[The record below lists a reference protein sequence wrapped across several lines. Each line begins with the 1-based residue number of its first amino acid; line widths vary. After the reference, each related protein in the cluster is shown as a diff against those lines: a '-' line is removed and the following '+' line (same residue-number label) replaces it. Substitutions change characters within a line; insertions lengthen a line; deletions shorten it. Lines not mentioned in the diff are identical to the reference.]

1 MSANEINW
9 FSTFVETFD
18 MEELR
23 KVVFSQEHFH
33 DGCLDIY
40 ELAADFKV
48 TVLSA
53 EGFLRFPVV
62 QRKKLPVY
70 NYCPDERILTF
81 KMLGKP
87 SPGLSPPASPSICQ

>member
-1 MSANEINW
+1 MSAQIINW
-9 FSTFVETFD
+9 FSTFDDTFD

-23 KVVFSQEHFH
+23 EVVFSQEHFH
-33 DGCLDIY
+33 ESYLDIY
-40 ELAADFKV
+40 ELAADYKV
-48 TVLSA
+48 TVLSVK
-53 EGFLRFPVV
+53 GLLRFPAV
-62 QRKKLPVY
+62 QRKRLPVY